1 MDYKKKI
8 SIVFVLFLVF
18 FIIFFSTEY
27 SNIFNFIEKFLL
39 LILSQ
44 KEENYFTFFTLMVF
58 LNFFYFITPLPV
70 FPLILL
76 NGFVFGYYGFIFSI
90 IFISIGSILIFSFS
104 KFFLRENLSNVMY
117 AKYIKSKIKKYKF
130 LQKSNNVSIFLSRYI
145 VPYFFHNIFFGLYNL
160 NTKFFLIIILLAEIP
175 LTFATNNIGRSFNSF
190 VLINDYNV
198 YKLFLDFQFILPFL
212 FILFIILI
220 SGSLKKFIVKKF
232 N

>member
-1 MDYKKKI
+1 
-8 SIVFVLFLVF
+8 
-18 FIIFFSTEY
+18 
-27 SNIFNFIEKFLL
+27 
-39 LILSQ
+39 
-44 KEENYFTFFTLMVF
+44 MVF